1 MSEKIIEVQ
10 VQGDFLDRLTS
21 ARPVQALAELIWNA
35 VDADATDVNITL
47 EQGNLGLDAI
57 IVADNGHGIPYD
69 KAEGLFGSL
78 GGSWKR
84 QRRESQ
90 GEKRALH
97 GEEGKGRFRALA
109 LGRTAEW
116 NVRTPELNG
125 FLRYSITI
133 IKDNP
138 RRAIIS
144 DATTSPKATGTG
156 VVVRIIELHKNWK
169 LDDEKTFQELS
180 EVFALYLT
188 QYPHVAIHFEKRKI
202 DPSVLIN
209 HQETYELDPVPP
221 EDADAPPGTGHPATL
236 DVIEW
241 KVSTERMLY
250 LCNEAGFPLH
260 MLSPGIQA
268 PGFEFSAYLKSPYI
282 DALNSSGIL
291 ALSEHDPR
299 LQDLIQR
306 AKDAM
311 RAHFKSREI
320 EAARSLVDEWKSEK
334 SYPYSSEPVTSVQK
348 LERKV
353 FEIVALNVAAHIP
366 DFQTVDK
373 TGRAIQLRLLRQAIE
388 KSPAELQLIL
398 NEVLELPPRR
408 QEELAK
414 LLQRTTL
421 SSIISAAKMVADRLD
436 FIDGVEGILFNEG
449 WKERL
454 KERAQ
459 LHKILEDNTW
469 IFGEEFALTVSDKS
483 LTEVLRKHAKAKK
496 LALVIDEP
504 VKRVD
509 DTTGIVDLMLSRS
522 IPGART
528 EELDHLVVELK
539 APSVKVGA
547 DETTQIKSYAF
558 AVAGDE
564 RFRDL
569 STRWTFW
576 LVANDMNEHAKLEV
590 RTANQ
595 PPGMLWQSPDQ
606 RITIWVK
613 TWSQILNSSK
623 ARLQV
628 FQKELNYSADRDA
641 SLDYLKQAY
650 AKVLEGGENKT
661 EVDGKASVMKTK
673 KPK

>member
-35 VDADATDVNITL
+35 VDADATEVIITL

-57 IVADNGHGIPYD
+57 VVADNGHGIPYD
-69 KAEGLFGSL
+69 KAESLFGNL

-90 GEKRALH
+90 GAKRALH

-116 NVRTPELNG
+116 NVRAPDLDG
-125 FLRYSITI
+125 VVRYLVTI

-138 RRAIIS
+138 RRVIIS
-144 DATTSPKATGTG
+144 DATASPKATGTG

-180 EVFALYLT
+180 EIFALYLT
-188 QYPHVAIHFEKRKI
+188 QYPNVTIQFEGRKVDPAI
-202 DPSVLIN
+202 LIN
-209 HQETYELDPVPP
+209 HQETYDLDPVPP
-221 EDADAPPGTGHPATL
+221 EEPDAPPGSGHAATL
-236 DVIEW
+236 EVIEW

-268 PGFEFSAYLKSPYI
+268 PGFEFSAYLKSSYI
-282 DALNSSGIL
+282 DALNNSGIF
-291 ALSEHDPR
+291 ALSGHDPR

-306 AKDAM
+306 AKDTM
-311 RAHFKSREI
+311 RAHFKSREV

-334 SYPYSSEPVTSVQK
+334 SYPYANEPVTPVQK
-348 LERKV
+348 LERQV

-366 DFQTVDK
+366 DFQTADK
-373 TGRAIQLRLLRQAIE
+373 AGRSVQLRLLRQAIE

-398 NEVLELPPRR
+398 NEVLELSPRR

-421 SSIISAAKMVADRLD
+421 TSIISAAKMVADRLD
-436 FIDGVEGILFNEG
+436 FIDGLEGILFNEG

-483 LTEVLRKHAKAKK
+483 LTEVLRKHAKAKG
-496 LALVIDEP
+496 LPIVIDEP

-522 IPGART
+522 IPGSRA

-558 AVAGDE
+558 AVANDE

-569 STRWTFW
+569 NTRWTFW
-576 LVANDMNEHAKLEV
+576 LVANDMNEHARLEV
-590 RTANQ
+590 HTANQ
-595 PPGMLWQSPDQ
+595 PSGMLWQSTDQ

-641 SLDYLKQAY
+641 SLEYLKQAY
-650 AKVLEGGENKT
+650 AKVFAGEQNDAEGEATAGP
-661 EVDGKASVMKTK
+661 VK
-673 KPK
+673 KKKNI